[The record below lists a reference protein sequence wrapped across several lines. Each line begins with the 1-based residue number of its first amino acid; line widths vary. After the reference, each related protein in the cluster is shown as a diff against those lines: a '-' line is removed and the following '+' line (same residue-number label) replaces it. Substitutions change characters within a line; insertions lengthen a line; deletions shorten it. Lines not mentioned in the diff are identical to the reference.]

1 MLLEYHGHGL
11 WKMTM
16 ARVSLRDESTFSMSA
31 YNSQGSSTKDWNL
44 TVLSSMIHDDY
55 DDIEIYA
62 DESVV
67 SGDISDQEFIDTM
80 VRYVVILNIL

>member
-1 MLLEYHGHGL
+1 MLPEYHGHGL

-16 ARVSLRDESTFSMSA
+16 ARVSLRDEGTFSISA
-31 YNSQGSSTKDWNL
+31 YNCLGSSTKDWNL
-44 TVLSSMIHDDY
+44 TVLSSMVHDDY
-55 DDIEIYA
+55 DDIEIHT

-80 VRYVVILNIL
+80 VSYRVILEIL